1 MRVSDM
7 KQKTQIRHEM
17 ETNISLRIGT
27 ASGTLLSVVPNIL
40 SEDILKTTIL
50 AVVGAIVS
58 FAVSLLLKGLTKSKK
73 K

>member
-1 MRVSDM
+1 
-7 KQKTQIRHEM
+7 M

>member
-1 MRVSDM
+1 
-7 KQKTQIRHEM
+7 M

-58 FAVSLLLKGLTKSKK
+58 FAVSLLLKWLTKSKK

>member
-1 MRVSDM
+1 
-7 KQKTQIRHEM
+7 M

-40 SEDILKTTIL
+40 SEDIVKTTIL

>member
-1 MRVSDM
+1 
-7 KQKTQIRHEM
+7 M

-50 AVVGAIVS
+50 AVLGAIVS
-58 FAVSLLLKGLTKSKK
+58 FAVSLLLKGFTKSKK

>member
-1 MRVSDM
+1 
-7 KQKTQIRHEM
+7 M

-40 SEDILKTTIL
+40 SEDIVKTTIL

-58 FAVSLLLKGLTKSKK
+58 FSVSLLLKGLTKSKK